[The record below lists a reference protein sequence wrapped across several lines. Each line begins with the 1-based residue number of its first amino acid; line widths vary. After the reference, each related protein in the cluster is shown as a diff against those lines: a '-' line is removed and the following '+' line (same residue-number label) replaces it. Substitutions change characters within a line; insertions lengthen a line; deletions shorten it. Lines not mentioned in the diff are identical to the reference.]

1 MFKVLAWHSLNET
14 TPDLVTGQMCQ
25 AEKAVQNTV
34 GLFIYNYE
42 IAFMLYIYVF
52 IYLFETQM
60 GQCAHQ

>member
-1 MFKVLAWHSLNET
+1 
-14 TPDLVTGQMCQ
+14 MCQ